1 MPSPDLSIVIVS
13 YNTRQLLLNCLTSI
27 YATPALPVE
36 VIVVDNNSGDGSV
49 DAMRAAFPQVIVI
62 ANAHNAYFSAAN
74 NQGFAAASGRYLL
87 AMNPDMVVR
96 GDALRQLVRQMDADP
111 RIGAATTAQ
120 FLPDGRRQ
128 HNGSRHVTY
137 AFLVVHYTFIGK
149 LLARRNQALKDWLW
163 YADWDRASSR
173 DVEVLPG
180 SCILARRE
188 LWRDIGGFDESMPMY
203 FSDDYFSWQVQ
214 RRGLRT
220 VFLLSDGIVHYEGQS
235 ARQVSQRA
243 LRLYMHDLLAYT
255 RLRFGRIAQIALALL
270 LIPTVIVQTLR
281 ARR

>member
-1 MPSPDLSIVIVS
+1 
-13 YNTRQLLLNCLTSI
+13 
-27 YATPALPVE
+27 
-36 VIVVDNNSGDGSV
+36 
-49 DAMRAAFPQVIVI
+49 
-62 ANAHNAYFSAAN
+62 
-74 NQGFAAASGRYLL
+74 
-87 AMNPDMVVR
+87 
-96 GDALRQLVRQMDADP
+96 
-111 RIGAATTAQ
+111 
-120 FLPDGRRQ
+120 
-128 HNGSRHVTY
+128 
-137 AFLVVHYTFIGK
+137 
-149 LLARRNQALKDWLW
+149 
-163 YADWDRASSR
+163 
-173 DVEVLPG
+173 VEVLPG